1 MFTKTIYAAFVTLVS
16 ISTAIFMAYVMTSK
30 GLTVSVTEIFT
41 DNKMLT
47 VMLAILLALL
57 ALFPFNIKKEMTL
70 VEKLKL
76 VFLVPVIISV
86 VMVAFNVVFTVAILE
101 TEAYVMFSKALLA
114 SSMIGILIGYMF
126 TFSIT
131 GFDKKPEEAWLSIR
145 KSYLL

>member
-1 MFTKTIYAAFVTLVS
+1 MFTKTIYAVFVTLVS
-16 ISTAIFMAYVMTSK
+16 TLTAIFMAYVMTSK

-76 VFLVPVIISV
+76 VFVVPVIVPV

-101 TEAYVMFSKALLA
+101 TEAHVMFSKALLA
-114 SSMIGILIGYMF
+114 SSIIGVLIGYMF

-131 GFDKKPEEAWLSIR
+131 GFDEKPEEA
-145 KSYLL
+145 